1 MGNRERYEKA
11 MVLAESG
18 RHEEALTCVTE
29 YLRTAPEDV
38 EALNDAGALLHCLGR
53 SEQAIDY
60 LEKARELG
68 GDNPQI
74 LMNLMEIYIAAG
86 KASEAEALFGQ
97 AQEAGVLNP
106 ELLNRT
112 AKLFVDQGNKAGAVE
127 VLLRSMDCWP
137 SQEILGH
144 MLTVIK
150 SKRPKIAFFCGADGS
165 TFLEHIC
172 DYLKDRFEVRPF
184 TGRTEQELYEL
195 MQWSDI
201 SWFEWCTDLAMIG
214 SNGPKVCKTIVRLHR
229 YEAYT
234 DFPRQ
239 VDWSKV
245 DVLMTVG
252 NSFVKRAL
260 LNTIGNI
267 TPPTSIV
274 TIPNGVNVDGIEF
287 VDRQRGGNI
296 ACVGYL
302 NMRKNP
308 AFLLQCMQKLHCID
322 PECKLY
328 FAGTFQDAMLE
339 QYMGHMIERLGLRET
354 IFLDGWQGDIA
365 GWLRDKHYIVSASI
379 AESQGMG
386 MLEGMAAG
394 LKPVIHNFPGASE
407 IYPDEFLFNTCEQFC
422 EQIQSRRYEPAR
434 YRQFVE
440 QNYSQKQQLSKI
452 NELLIKL
459 ETQIDSPP
467 SPSCDSK
474 TRGQVGIAAGQ
485 DRFV

>member
-1 MGNRERYEKA
+1 MTNREKYEKS
-11 MVLAESG
+11 VILAEQG
-18 RHEEALTCVTE
+18 RYEEALACVIE
-29 YLRTAPEDV
+29 YLQTSPEDA
-38 EALNDAGALLHCLGR
+38 EALNDAGALLHCLGQ
-53 SEQAIDY
+53 SGQAIDY
-60 LEKARELG
+60 LLKARQLD

-74 LMNLMEIYIAAG
+74 LMNLIEISIAAG
-86 KASEAEALFGQ
+86 KPGEAEALFDQ
-97 AQEAGVLNP
+97 AQGAGILNP

-112 AKLFVDQGNKAGAVE
+112 AKLFLDQGNKAGAVE
-127 VLLRSMDCWP
+127 VLLRSMSCWP
-137 SQEILGH
+137 GQEILEH

-172 DYLKDRFEVRPF
+172 DFLKDRFEIRPF

-201 SWFEWCTDLAMIG
+201 SWFEWCTDLAVIG

-234 DFPRQ
+234 DLVRQ
-239 VDWSKV
+239 VKWRNV
-245 DVLMTVG
+245 DVLITVG

-260 LNTIGNI
+260 WNTAGEI
-267 TPPTSIV
+267 TSPTSIV
-274 TIPNGVNVDGIEF
+274 EIPNGVDVDRIEF
-287 VDRQRGGNI
+287 VDRPRGKNI

-308 AFLLQCMQKLHCID
+308 VFLLQCMQKLRRID
-322 PECKLY
+322 PEYKLF

-339 QYMGHMIERLGLRET
+339 QYLSHMIDRLDLRRT
-354 IFLDGWQGDIA
+354 VFFDGWQGDIA

-386 MLEGMAAG
+386 VLEGMAAG

-407 IYPDEFLFNTCEQFC
+407 IYPDEFLFNTVEQFC
-422 EQIQSRRYEPAR
+422 EQIQSELYEPTR

-440 QNYSQKQQLSKI
+440 QNYSQKQQLAKI
-452 NELLIKL
+452 NELLIEI
-459 ETQIDSPP
+459 ETQIDSHREYEAA
-467 SPSCDSK
+467 SMQDS
-474 TRGQVGIAAGQ
+474 VASIN
-485 DRFV
+485 